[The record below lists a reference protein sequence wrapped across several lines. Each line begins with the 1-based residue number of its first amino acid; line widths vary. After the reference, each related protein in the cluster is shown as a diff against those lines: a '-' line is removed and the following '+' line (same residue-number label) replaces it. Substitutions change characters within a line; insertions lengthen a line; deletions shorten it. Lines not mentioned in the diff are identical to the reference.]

1 MVKKRGHLLDRQMSK
16 FTKQFQHF
24 RPKKVRSSLQQ
35 CGVDI
40 DIKILDF
47 TLEFRACSKFLTAMI
62 YVGCAK
68 NENGQST
75 HQWRQ
80 CSQRLAEELLTI
92 AIYPL
97 IHSAVNSFAYFQVNK

>member
-40 DIKILDF
+40 DIKIMDF
-47 TLEFRACSKFLTAMI
+47 TLEFGI
-62 YVGCAK
+62 
-68 NENGQST
+68 QSVLEIPYCNDIC
-75 HQWRQ
+75 WMCKKRER
-80 CSQRLAEELLTI
+80 S
-92 AIYPL
+92 
-97 IHSAVNSFAYFQVNK
+97 VNT